1 VTRVSTLPLSGLRV
15 VDAATLAAGPL
26 VATALGEFGADVIK
40 VEQPGTGDPLRT
52 WGARRHD
59 VGLVWKSVSRNK
71 KCVTADL
78 RTDDGRALLHG
89 LLAVS
94 DVLVLNTRPSTL
106 ARWGLDYKSLHARHP
121 KLVVLHVSGY
131 GLGGPA
137 SDRPGFGTLA
147 EAMSGFAHV
156 CGQAD
161 GPPTL
166 PPFMLADGVAAQSA
180 TYAVMTVLYHRDVHG
195 AGGQLVDVSLIEPLA
210 RLIEQATLAYDQ
222 LGRIQGRSG
231 NRADASAPRNAYRTA
246 DDRWIAISSASS
258 SVAARL
264 YRAIDRP
271 DLAARPEYV
280 DPIPRQAR
288 ADEIDALVTEWIRA
302 HTLDQAMKVFLSE
315 DVAAAPIYDAQQLL
329 ADEHLRARG
338 TFVAVDDPD
347 LGAMTVQAPVARL
360 SVTPGRI
367 EHLGRALGADNET
380 VYGDLLGLD
389 DVRLRALRAKGT
401 ICDRRA
407 VSRLPRRGRL
417 PRGGDACEPARLRRQ
432 MGHPPLSGAHRQ

>member
-1 VTRVSTLPLSGLRV
+1 VTTLSTLPLAGLRV
-15 VDAATLAAGPL
+15 IDAATLAAGPL
-26 VATALGEFGADVIK
+26 VATALGEFGAEVIK
-40 VEQPGTGDPLRT
+40 VEQPGAGDPLRT
-52 WGARRHD
+52 WGARRD
-59 VGLVWKSVSRNK
+59 DIGLVWKSVSRNK

-89 LLAVS
+89 LLDIS
-94 DVLVLNTRPSTL
+94 DVLVINTRPSTL
-106 ARWGLDYKSLHARHP
+106 ARWGLDYESLHPRHP
-121 KLVVLHVSGY
+121 QLVVLHVTGY

-156 CGQAD
+156 CGQPD

-180 TYAVMTVLYHRDVHG
+180 TYAVMTALYHRDVHG

-210 RLIEQATLAYDQ
+210 RLVEQATLSYDQ
-222 LGRIQGRSG
+222 LGRIQGRTG
-231 NRADASAPRNAYRTA
+231 NRADASAPRNAYRTG

-271 DLAARPEYV
+271 DLATRPEYV

-288 ADEIDALVTEWIRA
+288 ADEIDALVAGWIRA
-302 HTLDQAMKVFLSE
+302 QTLEHAMKAFLAE
-315 DVAAAPIYDAQQLL
+315 DVAAAPVYDAQQLL

-338 TFVAVDDPD
+338 TFVTVQDPD
-347 LGAMTVQAPVARL
+347 LGSVTVQAPVARL
-360 SVTPGRI
+360 SETPGRI
-367 EHLGRALGADNET
+367 RHLGRALGADNEA
-380 VYGDLLGLD
+380 VYRDLLGLD
-389 DVRLRALRAKGT
+389 EDRLTALLA
-401 ICDRRA
+401 A
-407 VSRLPRRGRL
+407 
-417 PRGGDACEPARLRRQ
+417 
-432 MGHPPLSGAHRQ
+432 GAI